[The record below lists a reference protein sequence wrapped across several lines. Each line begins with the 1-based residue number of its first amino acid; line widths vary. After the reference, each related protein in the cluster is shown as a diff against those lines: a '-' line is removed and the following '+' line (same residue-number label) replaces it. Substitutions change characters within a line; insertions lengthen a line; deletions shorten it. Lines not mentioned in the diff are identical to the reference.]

1 MWYHPVVRPQVT
13 SLCLGLRKTYYGTL
27 VACGQ
32 ICQSNLNHARFLNVY
47 RGFLAL
53 FSPILYNPLLN
64 LGCTEAASVVLVTA
78 YCARSVQV

>member
-32 ICQSNLNHARFLNVY
+32 ICQSNLNHA
-47 RGFLAL
+47 
-53 FSPILYNPLLN
+53 
-64 LGCTEAASVVLVTA
+64 A